1 MALFNWS
8 DALSVKVPS
17 IDEQHKQLV
26 GLVNDV
32 HEVAVAQKD
41 DEELDRVFQE
51 LVEYTQRHF
60 IYEEKLFEKYDYPRM
75 QLHINQHEALKKR
88 VNGYLADYK
97 TGEMDMLEFLA
108 FMVDWLQDHIMGED
122 MEYSEF
128 FNQKGVK

>member
-8 DALSVKVPS
+8 DSLSVKVPS
-17 IDEQHKQLV
+17 IDEQHKKLV
-26 GLVNDV
+26 ALVNDV
-32 HEVAVAQKD
+32 HEVAVSDKD
-41 DEELDRVFQE
+41 DETLEKVFND

-60 IYEEKLFEKYDYPRM
+60 IYEEKLFEKYDYSRI
-75 QLHINQHEALKKR
+75 QQHINSHENLKKK
-88 VNGYLADYK
+88 VNSYLADFK
-97 TGEMDMLEFLA
+97 TGNVDMLEFLA